1 VLISIVRL
9 LPRWPGFLAGL
20 LLVAGLPV
28 LAAEPAGKVRGAP
41 APAAAPVPAPAPA
54 QGDEASIRKA
64 LAERMPN
71 APKLDVVR
79 PSPMPG
85 LWEIVIA
92 NEVRYTDAT
101 GSFLI
106 EGELI
111 DLKGRKN
118 LTEER
123 VNQLNRID
131 FATLPFKDAVVWKSG
146 NGKRRIAVF
155 ADPNCGYCRRF
166 EASLQEMKD
175 LTVYTFLI
183 PILGGD
189 SPEKTRGIWCAKD
202 RSAAWL
208 GWMLK
213 GEQPPKAVAGCD
225 DAAIERNLALSRKIH
240 VNGTPAI
247 LLEDGNRIPGAVGA
261 VELEKRLQA
270 LTASAKKS

>member
-1 VLISIVRL
+1 MLSFIVRF
-9 LPRWPGFLAGL
+9 LPGL
-20 LLVAGLPV
+20 LIVASLPA
-28 LAAEPAGKVRGAP
+28 LAADPVAP
-41 APAAAPVPAPAPA
+41 KAQAARQTAAPKV
-54 QGDEASIRKA
+54 DEATIRKT
-64 LAERMPN
+64 LAERMPT
-71 APKLDVVR
+71 APKIDAVR

-85 LWEIVIA
+85 LWEVIIG
-92 NEVRYTDAT
+92 NEVRYTDPT

-111 DLKGRKN
+111 DLKGKKN

-131 FATLPFKDAVVWKSG
+131 FATLPFKDAVVWKNG
-146 NGKRRIAVF
+146 TGKRRIAVF
-155 ADPNCGYCRRF
+155 ADPNCGYCKRF
-166 EASLQEMKD
+166 EASLQELKD
-175 LTVYTFLI
+175 VTVYTFLL

-189 SPEKTRGIWCAKD
+189 SPEKTRAIWCAKD
-202 RSAAWL
+202 RSGAWL

-213 GEQPPKAVAGCD
+213 GEQPPKPGATCD

-270 LTASAKKS
+270 LAAPAKKS